1 MATHGYGWKP
11 SPPDVRDY
19 KLRFYGAEYAP
30 EVDLRTTGFLPEI
43 WDQGQLGSCTAH
55 GAGAAYSFD
64 LEKQFTSD
72 NFDPSRLFI
81 YYTTRE
87 IEGTVDQD
95 SGAYIRDAIKSLNQY
110 GAPPST
116 DWAYDISRFTE
127 KPPQQAYDNG
137 KLREAV
143 KYAAVSQNAA
153 EMKACL
159 TAGYPIVI
167 GFTVYDS
174 FESAEVASTGDVPM
188 PSLNEK
194 VAGGHCVLI
203 VGYTVRN
210 GNPVWIARNSWG
222 TGWGDQGYFYFP
234 EAYLLNSDLAD
245 DFWVVQSVSSPD
257 PAPAP
262 PGPVPPDPTPV
273 PDPADPDR
281 ALFDATYTWSYQRH
295 VRCNKVAALA
305 VRDWAAQKG
314 LTK

>member
-1 MATHGYGWKP
+1 MVNRGYGWKP

-19 KLRFYGAEYAP
+19 KLRFYGAEYDAK
-30 EVDLRTTGFLPEI
+30 VDLRTSGFLPEV
-43 WDQGQLGSCTAH
+43 WDQGQLGSCVSH
-55 GAGAAYSFD
+55 GTDAAYAYD
-64 LEKQFTSD
+64 LAKQGIQS
-72 NFDPSRLFI
+72 NWSGSRLFI
-81 YYTTRE
+81 YYNGRD
-87 IEGTVDQD
+87 IEGTVNED
-95 SGAYIRDAIKSLNQY
+95 SGLTIRDGIKSLNQY
-110 GAPPST
+110 GTPPES

-127 KPPQQAYDNG
+127 KPPQQAYDDG

-143 KYAAVSQNAA
+143 KYAAVGQNAA

-167 GFTVYDS
+167 GFTVYSS
-174 FESAEVASTGDVPM
+174 FESGEVARTGDVPM
-188 PSLNEK
+188 PALNEGI
-194 VAGGHCVLI
+194 AGGHCVVV

-210 GNPVWIARNSWG
+210 GNPVWICRNSWG

-234 EAYLLNSDLAD
+234 EAYLLNADLAD

-262 PGPVPPDPTPV
+262 PAPIPPEPTPV

-281 ALFDATYTWSYQRH
+281 VLFDATYDWSYARH
-295 VRCNKVAALA
+295 IKTNKAAALA
-305 VRDWAAQKG
+305 VRDWASARG